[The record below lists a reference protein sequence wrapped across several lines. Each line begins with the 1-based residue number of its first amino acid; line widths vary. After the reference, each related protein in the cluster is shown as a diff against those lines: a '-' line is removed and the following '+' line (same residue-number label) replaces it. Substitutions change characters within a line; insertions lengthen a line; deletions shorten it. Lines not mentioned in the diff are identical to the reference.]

1 MQSIFGISFEGQSLI
16 KGIMWGYTANSGRV
30 LRITGINYSPSPSL
44 LWPVS
49 VPTFGNVLLPPFL
62 SMLIRARW
70 RGGTRQDGWLST
82 RQCEVK
88 DPSLSTPSP
97 TLLFFFFKEKSYLN
111 SSDMIDCSNST
122 FYPLHINTTLI
133 CEPDSHPYLLNGGN
147 LDLKNICCAVS
158 SDLGRLGIFRLESQP
173 AET

>member
-16 KGIMWGYTANSGRV
+16 KGIMWGYIANSGRV
-30 LRITGINYSPSPSL
+30 LGITGINYSPSPSL

-62 SMLIRARW
+62 SMPPCQVESWHKTGWMTVYKAV
-70 RGGTRQDGWLST
+70 RGQG
-82 RQCEVK
+82 
-88 DPSLSTPSP
+88 PFSLNSFPHLT
-97 TLLFFFFKEKSYLN
+97 FFFFLKEKSYLN
-111 SSDMIDCSNST
+111 SSDMIDCSNSP

-158 SDLGRLGIFRLESQP
+158 SDLGRLGIFILESQP